1 MGEAELMALKNF
13 DFLARSFARMR
24 AQGLRVDVE
33 AITGNM
39 TDTQRVWFCE
49 RFRRYCEQAQCAR
62 EQEKKLAAQQSRT
75 VQGSSELEEES
86 A

>member
-24 AQGLRVDVE
+24 AQGHKVDVA

-39 TDTQRVWFCE
+39 TDAQRAWFCE
-49 RFRRYCEQAQCAR
+49 RFQRYCEQAQCAR
-62 EQEKKLAAQQSRT
+62 EQEKKLATQQNSK